1 MIMLARKPKPDNK
14 PSFENFLEAAKAAE
28 TRESD
33 ERLAAI
39 VRHVART
46 GSAASTKPKP
56 SSK

>member
-1 MIMLARKPKPDNK
+1 MPARKSKSEQK

-28 TRESD
+28 ARESD

-46 GSAASTKPKP
+46 GSAAVTKPKP